1 MADGPRQEWWSAAEL
16 ADAGLPD
23 MPGSKRKVNDMA
35 ARQNW
40 RGRPGKSRRRKAVG
54 GGTEYHWTLL
64 PMRARLALTARAEA
78 PEEQTVGRDE
88 AWADYERATAAAQK
102 KAGERLAVLA
112 EVEEIEAAGMT
123 RSLAVTTVATRS
135 GIAAKSIWNW
145 FGRVEGIAQ
154 ADRLAYLVD
163 RRSLR
168 PKSAPKI
175 PNAAFCDIV
184 KSDFLRLSGPS
195 LTSCYDRAVRIA
207 EKEGLSVPPI
217 HQVRAWIKATIS
229 EPVLIYHR
237 KGVEALRQLYPH
249 QTRDKTSMVPLECVQ
264 GDYHRFDV
272 FVRWPGEKDPV
283 RVQMVVFSDVYSGKI
298 LSWRLD
304 VTANSHTVQLALGDL
319 IERYG
324 VPWNALLDNG
334 REFAA
339 KAITGGTPTRFRF
352 KIDDEDIPGLL
363 PLLGV
368 KVIWATPYSGQS
380 KPIERA
386 FRDLCDRVAK
396 HPAFEGAYTGNSPLA
411 KPENYGT
418 RAIPLEEF
426 RAVVAEE
433 IEAHNARPGR
443 RSEVAFG
450 RSFNDV
456 FNEGYA
462 RAAIS
467 RATEEQRRLWL
478 LRVEG
483 LRGDSKNGELK
494 LHGSRYWAEWM
505 YRIAGQK
512 VAARFDQDDLHAGLH
527 VYDLAGSYL
536 GHAPCME
543 AAPFLS
549 VEAARTHA
557 RKRNQFI
564 RATKELAK
572 AEREFDHAEIAARLR
587 AAGKPVEDE
596 LPEAEVVRLVPAHP
610 KAPKPQQSRR
620 HTTDQLESAERL
632 DAQITRIS
640 ERRAPGPDD
649 DPRGRFERAT
659 QLEAIQ
665 AEGHPMTA
673 EQSLWLADYQQS
685 AEYRGFARMRRAFGQ
700 EE

>member
-1 MADGPRQEWWSAAEL
+1 MTDRPQQDWWSAAEL
-16 ADAGLPD
+16 AEAGLPD
-23 MPGSKRKVNDMA
+23 MPGSKRKVNEMA
-35 ARQNW
+35 AREGW
-40 RGRPGKSRRRKAVG
+40 KARPGKVRRRKGVG
-54 GGTEYHWTLL
+54 GGMEYHWSLL
-64 PMRARLALTARAEA
+64 PTRARLALIERREDT
-78 PEEQTVGRDE
+78 PEPKISRDE
-88 AWADYERATAAAQK
+88 AWAEYESATATARR

-112 EVEEIEAAGMT
+112 EVEEIEAAGMV

-135 GIAAKSIWNW
+135 GASEKSIWNW
-145 FGRVEGIAQ
+145 FARVEGIAH

-168 PKSAPKI
+168 KKAVPVAPSAE
-175 PNAAFCDIV
+175 FCEIV

-207 EKEGLSVPPI
+207 EKDGLPVPPI
-217 HQVRAWIKATIS
+217 HQVRNWIKATIS

-237 KGVEALRQLYPH
+237 KGVEALRRFYPH
-249 QTRDKTSMVPLECVQ
+249 QTRDKSAMVPLECVQ
-264 GDYHRFDV
+264 GDYHKFDV
-272 FVRWPGEKDPV
+272 FVRWPGEALPV

-298 LSWRLD
+298 LAWRFD
-304 VTANSHTVQLALGDL
+304 VSANSHTVQLAIGDL
-319 IERYG
+319 VERYG
-324 VPWNALLDNG
+324 VPQHALLDNG

-352 KIDDEDIPGLL
+352 KIVDEDIPGLL

-396 HPAFEGAYTGNSPLA
+396 HPAFEGAYTGNRPDA
-411 KPENYGT
+411 KPENYGS
-418 RAIPLEEF
+418 RAIPLEDF

-433 IEAHNARPGR
+433 IEAHNARPAR

-456 FNEGYA
+456 FNEAYS

-467 RATEEQRRLWL
+467 QATEEQRRLWL

-483 LRGDSKNGELK
+483 LRADSKNGELK
-494 LHGSRYWAEWM
+494 LHESRYWAEWM

-512 VAARFDQDDLHAGLH
+512 IAARFDADNLHAGLH
-527 VYDLAGSYL
+527 VYDLAGGYL

-549 VEAARTHA
+549 VEDARTHN
-557 RKRNQFI
+557 RKRKAFI
-564 RATKELAK
+564 RATKELAE
-572 AEREFDHAEIAARLR
+572 AERQLDHHEIAARLR
-587 AAGKPVEDE
+587 AAGKPVGED
-596 LPEAEVVRLVPAHP
+596 LPKADVVRLVPAHP
-610 KAPKPQQSRR
+610 KAPKPARR
-620 HTTDQLESAERL
+620 RETTDEREATARLE
-632 DAQITRIS
+632 AQITRLS
-640 ERRAPGPDD
+640 ERRAAPVED
-649 DPRGRFERAT
+649 DPRTRFDRALT
-659 QLEAIQ
+659 LEAML
-665 AEGHPMTA
+665 AEGQPMTA
-673 EQSLWLADYQQS
+673 EQGSWLAEYQQS
-685 AEYRGFARMRRAFGQ
+685 AEYRGFARLRRAFGQ

>member
-1 MADGPRQEWWSAAEL
+1 MSDGPRQEWWSATEL
-16 ADAGLPD
+16 AAAGLPD
-23 MPGSKRKVNDMA
+23 LPGSKRKVNDMA
-35 ARQNW
+35 VRENW
-40 RGRPGKSRRRKAVG
+40 RGQPGKVRRRKGVG
-54 GGTEYHWTLL
+54 GGMEYHWTLL
-64 PMRARLALTARAEA
+64 PTRARLALTERREEA
-78 PEEQTVGRDE
+78 PEPKIGRDD
-88 AWADYERATAAAQK
+88 AWAEYERATAAARR
-102 KAGERLAVLA
+102 KASERLAVLA
-112 EVEEIEAAGMT
+112 EVEEIEAAGMV
-123 RSLAVTTVATRS
+123 RSLAVTTVATRTGTS
-135 GIAAKSIWNW
+135 EKSIWNW
-145 FGRVEGIAQ
+145 FGRVEGIAY

-168 PKSAPKI
+168 KKAAPSAPG
-175 PNAAFCDIV
+175 AEFCQIV
-184 KSDFLRLSGPS
+184 KSDFLRLAGPS

-207 EKEGLSVPPI
+207 EKEGLAVPPI
-217 HQVRAWIKATIS
+217 HQVRTWIKATIS

-237 KGVEALRQLYPH
+237 KGVEALRRYYPH
-249 QTRDKTSMVPLECVQ
+249 QTRDKSAMVPLECVQ
-264 GDYHRFDV
+264 GDYHKFDV

-298 LSWRLD
+298 LAWRFD
-304 VTANSHTVQLALGDL
+304 ISANSHTVQLALGDL

-324 VPWNALLDNG
+324 VPQHALLDNG

-352 KIDDEDIPGLL
+352 KIVDEDIPGLL

-411 KPENYGT
+411 KPENYGS
-418 RAIPLEEF
+418 RAIPLADF

-456 FNEGYA
+456 FNDGYQ
-462 RAAIS
+462 RTAIS
-467 RATEEQRRLWL
+467 RATDEQRRLWL

-512 VAARFDQDDLHAGLH
+512 IAARFDQDDLHAGLH

-549 VEAARTHA
+549 VEDARTHA

-564 RATKELAK
+564 RATKDLAK

-587 AAGKPVEDE
+587 AAGKEVQDE
-596 LPEAEVVRLVPAHP
+596 LPEAEVVRMVPAHP
-610 KAPKPQQSRR
+610 KAPKPQRAGRQ
-620 HTTDQLESAERL
+620 TTDQIESAARL

-640 ERRAPGPDD
+640 ERRAPGPGD

-659 QLEAIQ
+659 QLEAMQ
-665 AEGHPMTA
+665 AEGQPMTA
-673 EQSLWLADYQQS
+673 EQSSWLADYQQS

-700 EE
+700 DE